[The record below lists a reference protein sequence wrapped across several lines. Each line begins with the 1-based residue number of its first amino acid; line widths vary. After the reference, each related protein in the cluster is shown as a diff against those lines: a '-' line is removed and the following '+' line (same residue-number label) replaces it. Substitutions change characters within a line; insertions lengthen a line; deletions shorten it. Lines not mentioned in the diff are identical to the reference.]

1 MYEISLNNPH
11 NTTFKQAQSFVSS
24 LTYAPRTPNNK
35 PLTLKHGNHYYS
47 CHITFL
53 RAQGYQFTHH

>member
-47 CHITFL
+47 YHITFL
-53 RAQGYQFTHH
+53 RA